1 MQVVEKVM
9 ERVRRDGNL
18 KMKAKVPCQ
27 QQQQQQ
33 LSGHYLCSTVAFF
46 VSLSV
51 SLCLSLS
58 LSHFDQF
65 AVLVFF
71 GSLPCSKIRVYH
83 NRK

>member
-9 ERVRRDGNL
+9 ERVRGDGNL

-46 VSLSV
+46 LSLS
-51 SLCLSLS
+51 LSLS

>member
-9 ERVRRDGNL
+9 ERVRGDGNL
-18 KMKAKVPCQ
+18 KIKAKVPCQ

-46 VSLSV
+46 
-51 SLCLSLS
+51 LS

-65 AVLVFF
+65 AVMVFF
-71 GSLPCSKIRVYH
+71 WFSPLLKD
-83 NRK
+83 

>member
-1 MQVVEKVM
+1 MQVVKKVM
-9 ERVRRDGNL
+9 ERVRGDGNL
-18 KMKAKVPCQ
+18 KIKAKVPCQ

-33 LSGHYLCSTVAFF
+33 LGGHYLCSTVAFF
-46 VSLSV
+46 
-51 SLCLSLS
+51 LS

-65 AVLVFF
+65 AVVVFF